1 MELAQR
7 NFLWENGNN
16 NIGAQA
22 ILKPERFF
30 ITIQSINT
38 ITGAVTV
45 DYSAEYS
52 HTDHAIIFPKRFIPD
67 TIFSIVGDSYEQ
79 TLPEPLVNELYYIKV
94 SSTTKIYGN
103 MADWTTETNPII
115 FTLDA
120 LQARA
125 DTDAGTAGLT
135 PKLPCRAATTA
146 NITLSGTQ
154 TIDGITL
161 VAGDRVLV
169 KNQTAGANNGIY
181 EVAAGAWARAYDF
194 SYGKA
199 STQTPFIATNE
210 NQVLSGT
217 LDPITGIARVVGGRT
232 LSVGLE
238 VLLMNQTDPREND
251 SWVVSS
257 GAWSRARVLYP
268 TDYDITRLEYFKVA
282 AGTYAGQWFTIN
294 LDVPIT
300 IGSTPITIEATVEP
314 IARYI
319 DNGFTFILEGTT
331 NKQKG
336 FYLTTSSA
344 RVGATSLVFADYSVF
359 FPAGKLFFDYAVK
372 KYPMYFQ
379 QYTSWTNSGPLPL
392 TVSNNA
398 LYHSM
403 VNYAAEDVNDVF
415 CCPALTSGPSSP
427 VGLVPGSVS
436 TMLPMPT
443 TLTMY
448 MPSAY
453 MIKTSGNLAFVT
465 PAKIMLGDINITLTY
480 NAKSSLWAS
489 ELLTFYEIPGRFFYS
504 PAPKRNASV
513 APDLWVDTRSVAS
526 APPVVDT
533 VGLPR
538 MLFSHQHSA
547 RKRYQSPQDYNVFY
561 SNDYYISSDSLSA
574 FISSLPHPFA
584 P

>member
-1 MELAQR
+1 MEIAQR
-7 NFLWENGNN
+7 NLRWENGNLGDTAPV
-16 NIGAQA
+16 IY
-22 ILKPERFF
+22 KPERFF
-30 ITIQSINT
+30 ITIASIDT
-38 ITGAVTV
+38 TTGGLTV
-45 DYSAEYS
+45 DYSADYS

-67 TIFSIVGDSYEQ
+67 TSFSMDGYSYQQ
-79 TLPEPLVNELYYIKV
+79 TLPEPLVNELYYIKYGTP
-94 SSTTKIYGN
+94 SKIYGN
-103 MADWTTETNPII
+103 MADWTANTNPII
-115 FTLDA
+115 FTLEA
-120 LQARA
+120 LRARA
-125 DTDAGTAGLT
+125 DIDAGTAGLT

-161 VAGDRVLV
+161 IAGDRVLV

-217 LDPITGIARVVGGRT
+217 LDPVTGLVRVAGGRSLT
-232 LSVGLE
+232 VGSE
-238 VLLMNQTDPREND
+238 ILLMNQTDPREND
-251 SWVVSS
+251 SWFVSS
-257 GAWSRARVLYP
+257 GAWSRGRVLYP
-268 TDYDITRLEYFKVA
+268 TDYDITRPQYFEVG

-300 IGSTPITIEATVEP
+300 IGTTPITIEATTEP

-336 FYLTTSSA
+336 FYLTTTSA
-344 RVGATSLVFADYSVF
+344 RVGITSLVFADYSYF

-379 QYTSWTNSGPLPL
+379 QYTDVRQGFGS
-392 TVSNNA
+392 TVSA
-398 LYHSM
+398 SLYTKM
-403 VNYAAEDVNDVF
+403 VNYAAADVDDVF

-436 TMLPMPT
+436 TTLPMPT

-453 MIKTSGNLAFVT
+453 MIKTSGNLSFVT

-480 NAKSSLWAS
+480 NAKSSLLAS

-504 PAPKRNASV
+504 PVPKYNTAV
-513 APDLWVDTRSVAS
+513 APDLWVDTRSYAS

-538 MLFSHQHSA
+538 MLFSHQHAA